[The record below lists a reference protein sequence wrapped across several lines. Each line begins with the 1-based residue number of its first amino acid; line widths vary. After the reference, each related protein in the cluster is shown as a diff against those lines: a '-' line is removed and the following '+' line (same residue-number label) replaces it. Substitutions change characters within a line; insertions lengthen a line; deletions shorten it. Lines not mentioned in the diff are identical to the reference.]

1 LKPLP
6 ETENAPVIRTDFSDD
21 AAWQALCEAI
31 EQPVG
36 QFRAYVEFLSD
47 PAYEG
52 LTAEQL
58 LGLIP
63 EGFNHSIVFIV
74 DQMALTH
81 PERPILVVD
90 LFEEPGRA
98 FRLIPSEMWAV
109 ENNLSIANMDFAEF
123 ADAVDADDVFRGFS
137 QD

>member
-6 ETENAPVIRTDFSDD
+6 ETENPLVIRADFSDD
-21 AAWQALCEAI
+21 AAWKALCAAI

-36 QFRAYVEFLSD
+36 QFRAFVEFLDD

-52 LTAEQL
+52 LTAEQVL
-58 LGLIP
+58 ARVP
-63 EGFNHSIVFIV
+63 ENFNHGFVFIV
-74 DQMALTH
+74 DQTALTH
-81 PERPILVVD
+81 PEHPILVVD
-90 LFEEPGRA
+90 LFDEPGRA

-123 ADAVDADDVFRGFS
+123 ANEVDEDGILRGPRRN
-137 QD
+137 